1 MYLQIHNHKI
11 NKMDT
16 RRKNMDELREKIIIG
31 LDLTWKKLLESKRKT
46 NSELVF
52 SKNGKIVKIKARDI
66 KD

>member
-1 MYLQIHNHKI
+1 
-11 NKMDT
+11 MDT